1 MVDGGGRWKKAGRR
15 QLGEIDKSESG
26 AEGGCARCKQGEPK
40 TEDLATLEIEGRR
53 GIVVE
58 EILTRISRQRKSPQI
73 PVVWRWC
80 KKEAGGGEW
89 DRRVVS
95 QARSVKPRCLN
106 LSSVFFFMYTVYVYF
121 LRGCLAG
128 WAVSTSHRER
138 GEEKKSQGK
147 TLDDISI
154 LPRERK
160 IELKRRGEEKGT
172 LDLKGRSAALRTSSW
187 DPRMRWTPVE
197 WRNFGGNTR

>member
-106 LSSVFFFMYTVYVYF
+106 LSSVFFFYVYSICIF
-121 LRGCLAG
+121 PSRMPCRMGG
-128 WAVSTSHRER
+128 KHEPPGER
-138 GEEKKSQGK
+138 GRKEESRENLGRY
-147 TLDDISI
+147 LD
-154 LPRERK
+154 
-160 IELKRRGEEKGT
+160 
-172 LDLKGRSAALRTSSW
+172 SSS
-187 DPRMRWTPVE
+187 
-197 WRNFGGNTR
+197 